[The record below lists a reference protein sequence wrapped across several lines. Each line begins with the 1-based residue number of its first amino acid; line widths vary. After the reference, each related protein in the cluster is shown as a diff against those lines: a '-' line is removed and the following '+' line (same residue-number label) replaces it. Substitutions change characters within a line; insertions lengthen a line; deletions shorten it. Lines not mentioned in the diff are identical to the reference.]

1 MNVVALIQ
9 GRMSSSRLPGKVL
22 REIAGKPMLER
33 VVSRVRQASSL
44 SQTAVVTSVEAS
56 DDPILAFCQAQGIPS
71 QRGSLNDVL
80 DRYYQAARALQ
91 ADVVVRVTADCPL
104 IDPGL
109 IDDLVTA
116 FLSGPDAPFDFGANR
131 LPPPWR
137 RTYPIGLDV
146 EICSLAALERAWK
159 EADQTFQREHVMPFF
174 YEGLTP
180 PATQT
185 RRGAYVSP
193 RGFRVLL
200 HDHTQDYGGL
210 RWTVDTPQD
219 LELVCQVYERLQ
231 GRTQFTWLDVLE
243 IFHREPELAQI
254 NAGVA
259 AKHVQEIDSRIKK

>member
-22 REIAGKPMLER
+22 RDIAGKPMLER
-33 VVSRVRQASSL
+33 VVSRVRQAASL
-44 SQTAVVTSVEAS
+44 TQTAVVTSVEAS
-56 DDPILAFCQAQGIPS
+56 DDPILAFCQALGIPC

-109 IDDLVTA
+109 IDELVTD
-116 FLSGPDAPFDFGANR
+116 FLSGPAAPFDFGANR

-180 PATQT
+180 PAEAALRGSYQT
-185 RRGAYVSP
+185 P

-200 HDHTQDYGGL
+200 HNQAADDGAL

-219 LELVCQVYERLQ
+219 LELVCQVYARLN
-231 GRTQFTWLDVLE
+231 GRTQFTWLDVLD
-243 IFHREPELAQI
+243 IFRREPELAQI

-259 AKHVQEIDSRIKK
+259 AKHVQEIDARTKK